1 MEAAR
6 LEQVKELERQRNETA
21 AVYQEKLELA
31 EKRLVDAEE
40 SHRIECERMEIA
52 LREKLPAPGIE
63 ELQRVRDEAE
73 AAAKEQNEKLNK
85 KVADLENR
93 LNQAS
98 KNSTEMI
105 ANMRDMSA
113 LLETEAKKREE
124 LTQERKKWMEQLE
137 EMERQLEEAR
147 NSSEEES
154 KLAAENVRLASEMLK
169 AHSQAE
175 KTLEVEKEL
184 ITKQFTDKLKVANN
198 ERDKL
203 ASEMEAL
210 RAKMKVMES
219 RIEDQRASLEQAERL
234 CCKRGDFRRKDELA
248 SIQAELDAVRK
259 EKAKLKEE
267 VESLRSNN
275 NGHPVPAARR
285 TISNMSTYTYNTQ
298 TDFSEIEDVQR
309 LRSEIDK

>member
-1 MEAAR
+1 
-6 LEQVKELERQRNETA
+6 
-21 AVYQEKLELA
+21 
-31 EKRLVDAEE
+31 
-40 SHRIECERMEIA
+40 
-52 LREKLPAPGIE
+52 
-63 ELQRVRDEAE
+63 
-73 AAAKEQNEKLNK
+73 
-85 KVADLENR
+85 
-93 LNQAS
+93 
-98 KNSTEMI
+98 
-105 ANMRDMSA
+105 
-113 LLETEAKKREE
+113 
-124 LTQERKKWMEQLE
+124 MEQLE

-234 CCKRGDFRRKDELA
+234 RKDELA

-309 LRSEIDK
+309 LRSEIDKQKRLIIVLRRKLQGLQ